1 MLLFFDE
8 MIYSVKMQKKSETIN
23 MKTGSLAGQLLVATP
38 LVQESCFARSV
49 IYLCAHNEAGAM
61 GIIIN
66 YPVDTIKI
74 DEVFEQLDINPQPG
88 AEGLPVHFGGP
99 VEANRGFVVHADD
112 YESDENII
120 KKNGVAVSAS
130 LSILQDMARGDGPT
144 QGMLVLG
151 YAGWSAHQLESEIE
165 TGSWIVI
172 PATKQLV
179 FDTENEFKWN
189 MALSS
194 LGIDLGHYS
203 NDIGHA

>member
-1 MLLFFDE
+1 
-8 MIYSVKMQKKSETIN
+8 
-23 MKTGSLAGQLLVATP
+23 
-38 LVQESCFARSV
+38 
-49 IYLCAHNEAGAM
+49 
-61 GIIIN
+61 
-66 YPVDTIKI
+66 
-74 DEVFEQLDINPQPG
+74 
-88 AEGLPVHFGGP
+88 
-99 VEANRGFVVHADD
+99 
-112 YESDENII
+112 
-120 KKNGVAVSAS
+120 
-130 LSILQDMARGDGPT
+130 MARGDGPT
-144 QGMLVLG
+144 QGMRVLG